1 MSDSTCYVDIF
12 HEIKNS
18 VTLINSYLQLIEKK
32 HPEIALFD
40 YWESSR
46 METSRLRMI
55 TSELS
60 QLKFGQDLNPETIDL
75 KDFLTSCCNSF
86 HCSPADEDVSCRLSL
101 PVQPLRIFA
110 DIKQLRHAIINLL
123 KNSCEAMNHCGQILV
138 DARKEGSDISIR
150 ITDSGCGIAADLL
163 PTVFDPFI
171 TTKEDGSGL
180 GLHIAKEIITAH
192 NGTIAVESKEGCG
205 CTFTISLPVSSDT
218 GPPPEESRQ

>member
-12 HEIKNS
+12 HEIKNT

-40 YWESSR
+40 YWENSR
-46 METSRLRMI
+46 METSRLRTI

-60 QLKFGQDLNPETIDL
+60 QLKFGRDLKRETIDL
-75 KDFLTSCCNSF
+75 KAFLTDCCHSF
-86 HCSPADEDVSCRLSL
+86 RCSPADENVSCLL
-101 PVQPLRIFA
+101 TMPKQPLWISA
-110 DIKQLRHAIINLL
+110 DVKQLRHAIINLL
-123 KNSCEAMNHCGQILV
+123 KNSCEAMAHCGRILV
-138 DARKEGSDISIR
+138 DAREEGNCIFIR

-180 GLHIAKEIITAH
+180 GLHITKEIVTAH
-192 NGTIAVESKEGCG
+192 DGTIAVESQEGCG
-205 CTFTISLPVSSDT
+205 CTFIISLPIAY
-218 GPPPEESRQ
+218 